1 MSLPGA
7 CNLWFCY
14 LSVRLLLCRLALRVA
29 DQSTVNKAETRN
41 YRLAMLRDAAVNI
54 TDFICSLEVV
64 HFEQFWL
71 PYVAHLLVTA
81 ATVLLRCIL
90 ETENEQTANS
100 CKASIRGCLRHLRM
114 AQGDFEWDIADM
126 FLERCEEAIERIAG
140 SDLLWNTAE
149 TAESRF
155 TLQQAPE
162 DVNKEQTNTVEE
174 PVVDEVSHFAPADS
188 LDCIWESLWDTFD
201 DPMALNL

>member
-29 DQSTVNKAETRN
+29 DQSTSNRAETRN
-41 YRLAMLRDAAVNI
+41 YRLSMLRDAAVSI
-54 TDFICSLEVV
+54 ADFMSSLEVV
-64 HFEQFWL
+64 HFRQFWL
-71 PYVAHLLVTA
+71 PYVTHLLVTA

-90 ETENEQTANS
+90 ETDDEQIASS
-100 CKASIRGCLRHLRM
+100 CKASISGCLRHLRM
-114 AQGDFEWDIADM
+114 AQCDFEWDIADM

-140 SDLLWNTAE
+140 SDTHLNVAMTAE
-149 TAESRF
+149 TRPVP
-155 TLQQAPE
+155 QQAPD
-162 DVNKEQTNTVEE
+162 DVDKEHASTVEE
-174 PVVDEVSHFAPADS
+174 PVVDEVSLFAPADS